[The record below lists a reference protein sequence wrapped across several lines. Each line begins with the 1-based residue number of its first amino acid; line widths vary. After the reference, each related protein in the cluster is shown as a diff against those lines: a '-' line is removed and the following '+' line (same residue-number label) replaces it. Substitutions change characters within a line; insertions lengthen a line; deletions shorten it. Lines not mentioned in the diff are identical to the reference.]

1 MRKTIS
7 TWIAGWQTGILLVLL
22 AAVTSCS
29 KTSNSGSGPAAQFV
43 SFSFPTGIN
52 KIPVSSEATIQG
64 TDVSIFLPPGTDIS
78 ALIATFK
85 VSGNGVVTV
94 NGKVQQSGTTP
105 NDFSSPVSYTVTSP
119 GGVAQIYTVTLT
131 TGISAIDQGVTALM
145 TQYHLPGLAI
155 AITQNDRLVYVGS
168 YGLASVENNEPVT
181 NQSLFRISSLSK
193 QITSV
198 AILRLVDQNK
208 LTLTTPVFGPAGILG
223 TSYGSQPYGPG
234 ITNITVSDLLH
245 HTEGGWPDN
254 NTDPFGSNFSYSIPQ
269 LVSWGLNNVPL
280 LDTIPG
286 RSYYYSHFGYVVLGR
301 VIEKLTGLAYS
312 DAIQQ
317 LVLQPCGILD
327 MKIGGDI
334 LASRFSNEVEYYDQ
348 NGNDPY
354 FIPISR
360 MDAANGWIA
369 SATDMARFLSHVDG
383 MSTNTILSPNSLNT
397 MTTGSYPNPKYGC
410 GWQLNQ
416 YNIWHHGSWPG
427 TGATQAITTQNG
439 KFNYVILAN
448 SGSSD
453 ANFGGDMDNVFWNAV
468 NQVQSWPA
476 YDLFQQ

>member
-22 AAVTSCS
+22 ATVTSCS
-29 KTSNSGSGPAAQFV
+29 KTSNSGGGPVAQFV

-52 KIPVSSEATIQG
+52 KIPVPSQATIQG
-64 TDVSIFLPPGTDIS
+64 TDVSIFLPPGTNTS

-85 VSGNGVVTV
+85 VSGNGTVAV

-105 NDFSSPVSYTVTSP
+105 NDFSSPVTYTVTSP
-119 GGVAQIYTVTLT
+119 GGVAQIYTVTVT
-131 TGISAIDQGVTALM
+131 TGIGAIDQGVAAFM
-145 TQYHLPGLAI
+145 TQYHVPGLAI
-155 AITQNDRLVYVGS
+155 AITQNDRLVYINA
-168 YGLASVENNEPVT
+168 YGMASVENNEPVT

-198 AILRLVDQNK
+198 AILRLVDQKRLN
-208 LTLTTPVFGPAGILG
+208 LDASVFGPAGILG
-223 TSYGSQPYGPG
+223 TTYGTQPYSPG
-234 ITNITVSDLLH
+234 VMKITVNELLH

-254 NTDPFGSNFSYSIPQ
+254 STDPFGSNFSYSIPQ

-301 VIEKLTGLAYS
+301 VIEKVTGLSYS

-317 LVLQPCGILD
+317 LVLQPCGISD

-334 LASRFSNEVEYYDQ
+334 LANRFANEVEYYGQ

-369 SATDMARFLSHVDG
+369 SATDLARFLSHVDG
-383 MSTNTILSPNSLNT
+383 MSPNTILSPNSVNV

-439 KFNYVILAN
+439 NFNYVILAN
-448 SGSSD
+448 SGSGNV
-453 ANFGGDMDNVFWNAV
+453 NFNSDMDNIFWNAV
-468 NQVQSWPA
+468 NQVQNWPA